1 MLVLSLIMNLIKKN
15 DFEHVNELKILKIK
29 LEQKELELTHQ
40 RYLIQELNFQ
50 LNKYLIK

>member
-1 MLVLSLIMNLIKKN
+1 MNLLKKN
-15 DFEHVNELKILKIK
+15 DLVHANELEILKIK

-40 RYLIQELNFQ
+40 RYLIQDLNFQ

>member
-1 MLVLSLIMNLIKKN
+1 MKTKITKKTDFP
-15 DFEHVNELKILKIK
+15 DFEHVYELKILKIK